1 MTTLRADLHVHSR
14 ASRQSGNMRFLK
26 SRDCYSSPEDV
37 YRRAKARGMDL
48 VTLTDHDTID
58 GCLEFLSAHPDA
70 PDFIMGEE
78 VSCRFPG
85 TDLEV
90 HLGVYGITE
99 ALHRAV
105 QPLRRNVFDVA
116 ACLREA
122 GVFFALNHLL
132 FFYRG
137 QVPLDAYLALLDEVP
152 AVEARNGT
160 MLPAHNDL
168 VAEIAGRAGRSLA
181 VGVRSRC
188 SAAATRI
195 RCAGSAR
202 PGPRHPDRRAR
213 PFSRVCAKAG
223 PDPAAI
229 TAAPPRSRAMRT
241 PSSDRTSQASQGS
254 ALAITRPGIALS
266 ASPSRWSRLPAQ
278 FLPLAIVW
286 RSKRREARIVRTASV
301 GCRRVA
307 RAAGPGSASC
317 WRRRMSRRRVAI
329 TGIGIVSALGATR
342 EATWS
347 ALLDGGCG
355 MRPVTVFDT
364 EGYRSR
370 VAAESLGQPKSTRAC
385 RRSRGGDGRGAID
398 SAWWPQP
405 KRWTIPAC
413 WTAR

>member
-14 ASRQSGNMRFLK
+14 ASTQTGNMRFLK

-152 AVEARNGT
+152 AIEARNGT

-168 VAEIAGRAGRSLA
+168 VAEIAERWPVAGGRRPLALLGGSDAHTLRRIGATWTEAPGSTREAFLESLREGR
-181 VGVRSRC
+181 
-188 SAAATRI
+188 
-195 RCAGSAR
+195 AR
-202 PGPRHPDRRAR
+202 PGGNHGGAASVARDAYSVIGSYVASLAGFGPRDHAAGHRAFCLA
-213 PFSRVCAKAG
+213 FSVV
-223 PDPAAI
+223 
-229 TAAPPRSRAMRT
+229 SV
-241 PSSDRTSQASQGS
+241 
-254 ALAITRPGIALS
+254 
-266 ASPSRWSRLPAQ
+266 PAQ

-301 GCRRVA
+301 AAAEWLERRVRSA
-307 RAAGPGSASC
+307 HPAGA
-317 WRRRMSRRRVAI
+317 
-329 TGIGIVSALGATR
+329 GA
-342 EATWS
+342 
-347 ALLDGGCG
+347 
-355 MRPVTVFDT
+355 
-364 EGYRSR
+364 
-370 VAAESLGQPKSTRAC
+370 
-385 RRSRGGDGRGAID
+385 
-398 SAWWPQP
+398 
-405 KRWTIPAC
+405 
-413 WTAR
+413 

>member
-14 ASRQSGNMRFLK
+14 ASTQTGNMRFLK

-132 FFYRG
+132 SFYRG

-152 AVEARNGT
+152 AIEARNGT

-168 VAEIAGRAGRSLA
+168 VAEIAGRWAVAGGRRPLA
-181 VGVRSRC
+181 LLGGSDAHTLRRIG
-188 SAAATRI
+188 ATWTE
-195 RCAGSAR
+195 APGSTREDFLENLREGRAR
-202 PGPRHPDRRAR
+202 PGGTHGGAVSVARDAYAVIGSYVASLAGFGPRDHAAGHRAFCLA
-213 PFSRVCAKAG
+213 FSVV
-223 PDPAAI
+223 
-229 TAAPPRSRAMRT
+229 SV
-241 PSSDRTSQASQGS
+241 
-254 ALAITRPGIALS
+254 
-266 ASPSRWSRLPAQ
+266 PAQ

-286 RSKRREARIVRTASV
+286 RSKRREARIVQTASV
-301 GCRRVA
+301 AAAEWLERRV
-307 RAAGPGSASC
+307 RAAHPAG
-317 WRRRMSRRRVAI
+317 V
-329 TGIGIVSALGATR
+329 GA
-342 EATWS
+342 
-347 ALLDGGCG
+347 
-355 MRPVTVFDT
+355 
-364 EGYRSR
+364 
-370 VAAESLGQPKSTRAC
+370 
-385 RRSRGGDGRGAID
+385 
-398 SAWWPQP
+398 
-405 KRWTIPAC
+405 
-413 WTAR
+413 

>member
-14 ASRQSGNMRFLK
+14 ASTQTGNMRFLK

-152 AVEARNGT
+152 AIEARNGT

-168 VAEIAGRAGRSLA
+168 VAEIAERWPVAGGRRPLALLGGSDAHTLRRIGATWTEAPGSTREAFLESLREGR
-181 VGVRSRC
+181 
-188 SAAATRI
+188 
-195 RCAGSAR
+195 AR
-202 PGPRHPDRRAR
+202 PGGNHGGAASVARDAYSVIGSYVASLAGFGPRDHAAGHRAFCLA
-213 PFSRVCAKAG
+213 FSVV
-223 PDPAAI
+223 
-229 TAAPPRSRAMRT
+229 SV
-241 PSSDRTSQASQGS
+241 
-254 ALAITRPGIALS
+254 
-266 ASPSRWSRLPAQ
+266 PAQ

-301 GCRRVA
+301 AAVEWLERRVRSA
-307 RAAGPGSASC
+307 HPAGA
-317 WRRRMSRRRVAI
+317 
-329 TGIGIVSALGATR
+329 GA
-342 EATWS
+342 
-347 ALLDGGCG
+347 
-355 MRPVTVFDT
+355 
-364 EGYRSR
+364 
-370 VAAESLGQPKSTRAC
+370 
-385 RRSRGGDGRGAID
+385 
-398 SAWWPQP
+398 
-405 KRWTIPAC
+405 
-413 WTAR
+413 